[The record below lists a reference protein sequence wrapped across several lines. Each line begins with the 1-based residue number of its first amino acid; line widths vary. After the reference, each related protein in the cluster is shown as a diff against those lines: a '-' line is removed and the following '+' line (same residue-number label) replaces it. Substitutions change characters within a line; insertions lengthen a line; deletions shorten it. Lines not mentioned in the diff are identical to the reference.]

1 MKTIKV
7 VLIFSIFFQP
17 SCNSSVDID
26 GGSNS
31 ISKYSLP
38 SSNGTHNELTIFCDD
53 DLWKL
58 CGRSFV
64 EELARP
70 VLGLPQ
76 NESKFDLSRL
86 PIKSISQ
93 ITRRSKSILSIIV
106 IPDSSSIIVKK
117 NVWSEPQLV
126 IQIIAPS
133 AKRVTQLFK
142 SNATRLI
149 KQFERHDNSILL
161 SRISRNS
168 QKNLPESLKKVGIKH
183 MLIPKGYKTTLD
195 KKDIKILRA
204 DTKKSIQYLIAWA
217 APYFDSI
224 YDTEAVILS
233 EQNKLLKKYFE
244 GAENKSFL
252 KIETDVSIDLNYSN
266 IDGKYVIEHLGLFR
280 TEGGFGGGPFVTYT
294 FFDEKQNKRI
304 SMTSLV
310 YAPSSKKRKM
320 MLELEAA
327 LSSIRIN

>member
-1 MKTIKV
+1 VKAIKSII
-7 VLIFSIFFQP
+7 LFSVFFQP
-17 SCNSSVDID
+17 SCNSSIDIE
-26 GGSNS
+26 SNS

-53 DLWKL
+53 DIWEE
-58 CGRSFV
+58 CGPSFV

-70 VLGLPQ
+70 VVGLPQ

-93 ITRRSKSILSIIV
+93 ITKRSKSILSIMV
-106 IPDSSSIIVKK
+106 IPDSISIIVKK

-126 IQIIAPS
+126 VQIIGPS
-133 AKRVTQLFK
+133 TKRVIQLFK
-142 SNATRLI
+142 SNAANLI
-149 KQFERHDNSILL
+149 EQFEKHDNSILL
-161 SRISRNS
+161 GRISKNS
-168 QKNLPESLKKVGIKH
+168 QKSLPESLKKLGIKR

-195 KKDIKILRA
+195 KNDIKILRA
-204 DTKKSIQYLIAWA
+204 DTKKSIQYLMAWTR
-217 APYFDSI
+217 PYFDSI
-224 YDTEAVILS
+224 YNTEAVILS

-244 GAENKSFL
+244 GTENQSFL
-252 KIETDVSIDLNYSN
+252 KIEPDVSINLDYNT
-266 IDGKYVIEHLGLFR
+266 IGGKYVIEHRGLFR
-280 TEGGFGGGPFVTYT
+280 TEKGFGGGPFVTYT

-304 SMTSLV
+304 SIASLV